1 MYSLH
6 YSMTCVIIYFNS
18 RKSPKKLFTLDFWF
32 AHLKVNLTWLTLNW
46 SLSDLF
52 PLYSIQIGIVEP
64 YSINQCIDVLL
75 NSLAELR
82 TVQSQSGGSS
92 SEIERLKKNLEEE
105 KLKKIQVFLYFI
117 FVFVFYNY
125 QDMTFWPQIRKQN

>member
-1 MYSLH
+1 M
-6 YSMTCVIIYFNS
+6 
-18 RKSPKKLFTLDFWF
+18 
-32 AHLKVNLTWLTLNW
+32 
-46 SLSDLF
+46 SDLF